1 LVKDSDSY
9 FGDRWIKSR
18 LRIFI
23 FFLLSGL
30 NVANC
35 YFVILSLIQYV
46 FVVYNNFS
54 CFIINIA
61 FVVYRNDVKT
71 VAERRYFL
79 SRRVEFLI
87 TIIFSLRDRV
97 TRLRVKDRV
106 SFSVRVRFRVLV
118 MYCRKLCDDRWIP

>member
-1 LVKDSDSY
+1 M
-9 FGDRWIKSR
+9 
-18 LRIFI
+18 
-23 FFLLSGL
+23 
-30 NVANC
+30 
-35 YFVILSLIQYV
+35 
-46 FVVYNNFS
+46 
-54 CFIINIA
+54 
-61 FVVYRNDVKT
+61 YRNDVKT